1 MNFLTRIAKTFGPR
15 VLGAA
20 ASALAG
26 WIVVKTKGVVQVDPA
41 TLVEVGTAM
50 IAGYAATHRA
60 ASAKV
65 NPGDAATGRVAT
77 GIDAAAND
85 ESVDT
90 VVRIP
95 DTH

>member
-1 MNFLTRIAKTFGPR
+1 MNRLTGILRVIGPR
-15 VLGAA
+15 VAGV
-20 ASALAG
+20 LAG
-26 WIVVKTKGVVQVDPA
+26 WASAKLAEKQITVDPA
-41 TLVEVGTAM
+41 TLIAIATATY
-50 IAGYAATHRA
+50 AGVHKVI
-60 ASAKV
+60 SAKV
-65 NPGDAATGRVAT
+65 NPGDAATGRVAA